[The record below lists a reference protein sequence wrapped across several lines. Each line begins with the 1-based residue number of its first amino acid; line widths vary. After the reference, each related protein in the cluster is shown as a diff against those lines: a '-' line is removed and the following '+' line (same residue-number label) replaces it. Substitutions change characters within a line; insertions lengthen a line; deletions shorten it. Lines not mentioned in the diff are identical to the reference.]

1 MDRMEKKVTD
11 SKIRG
16 RKIKARATDW
26 EELND
31 KIVGKENK
39 SETKSAD
46 AVNEAEKDGPKA
58 MEGVEQPD
66 LEQPLPI
73 RVAET
78 TVEVEPPAEAGD
90 EPLVEALAETTAQPE
105 PAEVGT
111 GLSVDDLDAVT

>member
-31 KIVGKENK
+31 KIVGKARTVEAK
-39 SETKSAD
+39 TGD
-46 AVNEAEKDGPKA
+46 AVEEVEKDSAKE

-78 TVEVEPPAEAGD
+78 EMEAEAPAEPAVKPVIED
-90 EPLVEALAETTAQPE
+90 LAKTALEAEPL
-105 PAEVGT
+105 EVGT
-111 GLSVDDLDAVT
+111 GPPIDDLDEVT